1 MRSASQSGAAEQE
14 LASVTFGVN
23 IHPPPPKASGFPMHI
38 TITQGAFKSATCSCQ
53 PDQSNPNL

>member
-23 IHPPPPKASGFPMHI
+23 IHPPPPETSGFHMRI
-38 TITQGAFKSATCSCQ
+38 TITQGAFKNALCSSQ